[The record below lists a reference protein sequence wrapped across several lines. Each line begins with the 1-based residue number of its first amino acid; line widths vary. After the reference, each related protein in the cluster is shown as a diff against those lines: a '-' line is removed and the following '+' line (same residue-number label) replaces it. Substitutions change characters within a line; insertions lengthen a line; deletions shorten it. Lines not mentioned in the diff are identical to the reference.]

1 MFGNRPLLGDTDG
14 SFKLKSMIHE
24 LCRLVLLFKSLDMI
38 KKTATELLILILIS
52 LFCGFPS
59 NAQESASIDG
69 FIKDLSSGETLIHAN
84 IYLAE
89 TLQGATSNRSG
100 YFRITGIRSGRY
112 TLVASYIGYDKYQQ
126 TITISSGQ
134 HLRRDIEIRPSIIE
148 TEGVIIEAEMAIDE
162 AKPVGVVDMQ
172 LRMVKQLPAILEAD
186 LFRSIQLLPGIKAA
200 SDFSSGLYIRGGNPG
215 QNLILIDRTTV
226 YNPSHFFGFFSTF
239 NPDAIKDVRI
249 FKGGYPAEYGGR
261 LGSVIDI
268 YNRDGNRKEF
278 QGRLSIGTIAS
289 RLMLEGPIKRGSW
302 MLAARRSTLEPMLAI
317 LRNNVD
323 DVPDAFYF
331 YDLNGKIN
339 YDPGPN
345 DKLNI
350 SLYSGFDKVK
360 FPFAD
365 DADFDLRYG
374 NLTLSTNWT
383 HIFSQKIFSVFTLT
397 GSRYFNYPRI
407 NISGTKIE
415 RDNKILD
422 ISAKG
427 DFEFIGLNHQMK
439 AGFWA
444 GDLDLTFRN
453 RFDEEETLSE
463 KINAKYGSV
472 YFEETWKP
480 NKKWNIKG
488 GIRGNFF
495 SAGDYIRFEP
505 RLSVEHIFSQ
515 RFLTQVAL
523 GRYYQF
529 LTLIT
534 NEAFSGFDTW
544 LTTDEGVPPSWGDQ
558 FILGFKTRPKQGLH
572 FDLEIYY
579 RTMRDLFEFDPRVPD
594 PAGLD
599 YKDLFRFG
607 KGYAFGAEFF
617 LEKKEGRLFGFI
629 GYTWATSRRR
639 FPGYNNDKYYPPK
652 YDRVHDIN
660 IVMNY
665 KLSEKWRLTSVFN
678 YATGQTFTPVLGT
691 YYVKYPTNSS
701 DRAPFIVGDLNSSR
715 LPSYHRFDLGFIRFG
730 KFLGFADYQLQ
741 IQIVNLYSRRN
752 LWFYAYDLDENPI
765 KRDDVRMLPIIPSLS
780 FSLEF

>member
-1 MFGNRPLLGDTDG
+1 M
-14 SFKLKSMIHE
+14 
-24 LCRLVLLFKSLDMI
+24 
-38 KKTATELLILILIS
+38 KKTNALLLILTLIS

-59 NAQESASIDG
+59 TAQESASIDG

-84 IYLAE
+84 IYVAE

-100 YFRITGIRSGRY
+100 YYRITGIRPGRY
-112 TLVASYIGYDKYQQ
+112 MLIASYIGYVKYQQ

-134 HLRRDIEIRPSIIE
+134 HLRSDIELRPSIIE

-172 LRMVKQLPAILEAD
+172 LKMVKQLPAILEAD

-200 SDFSSGLYIRGGNPG
+200 SDFSSGLYIRGGSPG

-249 FKGGYPAEYGGR
+249 YKGGYPAEYGGR

-278 QGRLSIGTIAS
+278 QGRVSIGTIAS
-289 RLMLEGPIKRGSW
+289 RLMLEGPIKKGSW

-345 DKLNI
+345 DKLNM
-350 SLYSGFDKVK
+350 SLYSGLDNVK

-365 DADFDLRYG
+365 DANFDLRYG

-397 GSRYFNYPRI
+397 GSRYFNYPGIVI
-407 NISGTKIE
+407 NATKIE
-415 RDNKILD
+415 RDNKVAD

-427 DFEFIGLNHQMK
+427 DFEFIGSNHQVR

-444 GDLDLTFRN
+444 GVLNLTFKN

-480 NKKWNIKG
+480 KKWNIKG

-505 RLSVEHIFSQ
+505 RLSVEHVFSQ
-515 RFLTQVAL
+515 RFLLQVAL

-544 LTTDEGVPPSWGDQ
+544 LTTDDGVPPAWGDQ
-558 FILGFKTRPKQGLH
+558 FILGLKTRPKQGLH

-607 KGYAFGAEFF
+607 NGYAFGAEFF

-639 FPGYNNDKYYPPK
+639 FPGYNNDEYYPPK

-678 YATGQTFTPVLGT
+678 FATGQTFTPVLGS
-691 YYVKYPTNSS
+691 YYLKFPTNSS
-701 DRAPFIVGDLNSSR
+701 DRAPFIVGNLNSSR
-715 LPSYHRFDLGFIRFG
+715 LPSYHRFDLGLVRFG

-741 IQIVNLYSRRN
+741 IQVINLYSRRN
-752 LWFYAYDLDENPI
+752 LWFYSYDLDENPI
-765 KRDDVRMLPIIPSLS
+765 KREDVRMLPIIPSLS
-780 FSLEF
+780 FSLDF